1 MVKMLL
7 LIGEYVV
14 AHWWRCCG
22 LLVEMLWLIG
32 GDIVAYWW
40 RCCGSFVE
48 MLWVIGGDVV
58 VADRSR
64 NRVFRE
70 CNSFLV
76 PTETVALPGNICG
89 TVYLPGKYGKRVRFS
104 RMLLQ
109 RGNVDLERELYDD
122 C

>member
-1 MVKMLL
+1 MSENIIQYLRITWHFLNGFRDTVQ
-7 LIGEYVV
+7 I
-14 AHWWRCCG
+14 
-22 LLVEMLWLIG
+22 
-32 GDIVAYWW
+32 IVLYSAILYTANGQTGNITRDCSDWQKW
-40 RCCGSFVE
+40 
-48 MLWVIGGDVV
+48 